1 MIYQNC
7 PIYIWSAPPENL
19 RGGPEVLYLLCD
31 RLRKNGRNAKMFGF
45 SDYSINPV
53 FSKIYD
59 SEMCSFKEVNN
70 ATNCVIIVPEI
81 LIQDDTF
88 NDKIFDFAKKNT
100 LVIWYLSSEF
110 TGVLN
115 TTWGQIIEKIRLDNY
130 QNNIYHCC
138 ESRFIFNL
146 LGTYGINKNK
156 FMLQHG
162 TNDDIIK
169 TPKTQKKE
177 DLVFYNGY
185 KTETR
190 EFVEN
195 IIMPKLP
202 NVGFL
207 GLLPENG
214 YKTKTEICEMLDKC
228 KVYIDVCGFGGREL
242 MPREAALRDCILL
255 LEDYRC
261 ASVYEDYPISNSY
274 KLSLPLDSDEIAKK
288 IIHNISYY
296 EENIKDMAIMKNK
309 CLMENNNFENQLRIL
324 FG

>member
-1 MIYQNC
+1 MIFQNC

-88 NDKIFDFAKKNT
+88 NDKIFDFAKNNT

-115 TTWGQIIEKIRLDNY
+115 TTWGHIVEKIRSNKY
-130 QNNIYHCC
+130 QKNIYHLC
-138 ESRFIFNL
+138 ENRFIFNL
-146 LGTYGINKNK
+146 LGNYGIIENK

-169 TPKTQKKE
+169 TPKTREKE
-177 DLVFYNGY
+177 NLVFYNGY
-185 KTETR
+185 KIETR
-190 EFVEN
+190 AFVEN
-195 IIMPKLP
+195 KIMHRLP
-202 NVGFL
+202 NIGFL

-214 YKTKTEICEMLDKC
+214 YKTKSEICQMMDRC
-228 KVYIDVCGFGGREL
+228 KVYIDVCGFLGREL
-242 MPREAALRDCILL
+242 MPREAAIRNCILL
-255 LEDYRC
+255 LEDYCC
-261 ASVYEDYPISNSY
+261 ASLYEDYPIPSEY
-274 KLSLPLDSDEIAKK
+274 KLALPFDEDAIAEK
-288 IIHNISYY
+288 IEYNITHY
-296 EENIKDMAIMKNK
+296 EENLADMAIMRNK
-309 CLMENNNFENQLRIL
+309 CLMENTNFENQLKIL